1 MTIAS
6 INRSSATKIAE
17 RLQYRFRQKL
27 QVAERNQKARH
38 PAKKKP
44 RHIGGARGAE
54 LLGKSSLGTL
64 Y

>member
-27 QVAERNQKARH
+27 QLAEPNQKARH
-38 PAKKKP
+38 PAKKSP
-44 RHIGGARGAE
+44 AI
-54 LLGKSSLGTL
+54 
-64 Y
+64 